1 MPSQLPATGSSC
13 SAPVP
18 AHQARRHAACSVAA
32 PKHAP
37 VALRQP
43 RLASGGSRRHCRL
56 PLRAAASAA
65 AVAAAGAQ
73 PEQPE
78 QAEQLDELLLDLVL
92 PAPPDVVC
100 RAVFGAGSTASGSGD
115 SSGSSQPT
123 EHGLLVDCLQP
134 AMGCTQVS
142 VDQPWQPSSSSSGSS
157 GSSSSGSS
165 SSGSS
170 SRQRLLQYRT
180 PLSARQ
186 RLLLPLGPRDV
197 HNTEEQQALEQP
209 GGIVVSIRCTSAGVP
224 FADCFTNLLLWQLV
238 PVAGEAAASNAGSD
252 TGRVGSAAAA
262 ESAAGLQPWS
272 GSGTTRVLLTA
283 DCRFHKSLLGP
294 VRKQIERESMQASAG
309 QRWLAVLL

>member
-1 MPSQLPATGSSC
+1 
-13 SAPVP
+13 
-18 AHQARRHAACSVAA
+18 
-32 PKHAP
+32 
-37 VALRQP
+37 
-43 RLASGGSRRHCRL
+43 L

-92 PAPPDVVC
+92 PAPPDMVC

-142 VDQPWQPSSSSSGSS
+142 VDQPWQPS
-157 GSSSSGSS
+157 SS

-262 ESAAGLQPWS
+262 KSAAGLQPWS